1 MVALAQTRSRMTVT
15 EFLDWQPPDGRKWQ
29 LVNGE
34 LHAMAPANAIHAF
47 LQSELGRVI
56 GNHLR
61 ATDRPCD
68 VFVNPGVI
76 PATLAAENM
85 RVPDLAISSSP
96 FGLSQPAPSNP
107 ILIVEIL
114 SPSNRAATWANVWAY
129 TSIPSVQEILV
140 LRADAIGGELVRRLP
155 DGSWPDRT
163 ALLSTELQLD
173 SIGFHMPLAE
183 LYKRTPLH
191 AG

>member
-47 LQSELGRVI
+47 LQSELGR
-56 GNHLR
+56 
-61 ATDRPCD
+61 
-68 VFVNPGVI
+68 VNPGVI